1 MSEESK
7 RQLNRRTMEIA
18 TAIATAAAGGAVCY
32 GAVEIGTGW
41 TETGPAPG
49 YFPFYIGVLIIVGSL
64 ANLIRAILTR
74 DWGTEI
80 FLDIDR
86 ARPVLAFALPLI
98 GFMIAALLLGLYVA
112 TLLYVSGAMIWQGGY
127 RWWAAVLGGAAI
139 TAAFYCVFEIAFQV
153 PLLKGPI
160 EGWLGIY

>member
-7 RQLNRRTMEIA
+7 RHLSRRTMEVA

-32 GAVEIGTGW
+32 AAQEIGTGW

-49 YFPFYIGVLIIVGSL
+49 YFPFYIGLLIVLGSL
-64 ANLIRAILTR
+64 ANFIRAIVNK
-74 DWGTEI
+74 DWRAEV
-80 FLDIDR
+80 FLDIER

-98 GFMIAALLLGLYVA
+98 GFVIAALVLGLYVA

-127 RWWAAVLGGAAI
+127 RWWVAVLGGVGV